1 MSSRRKGGTGP
12 TGSPMK
18 VDRVRGTI
26 GFTTRDEAD
35 GARVTNAPSY
45 YERHERWKRN
55 LSEEDF
61 KALLWSVLMQHH
73 HDKRS
78 YDIPPELVRKISCP
92 PKLTTTDLR
101 WLQKQKGYNFI
112 AKQVHSSFLLSKMK
126 AKS

>member
-1 MSSRRKGGTGP
+1 MSSRRRGGTGP

-35 GARVTNAPSY
+35 GARVTKAPSY

-61 KALLWSVLMQHH
+61 KALLWCILPQHFDGKLRYSVA
-73 HDKRS
+73 
-78 YDIPPELVRKISCP
+78 PELAQKLSCP
-92 PKLTTTDLR
+92 KVLASADLR
-101 WLQKQKGYNFI
+101 WLQHQHGYEFI
-112 AKQVHSSFLLSKMK
+112 AKQVHSRYLAHKLNQN
-126 AKS
+126 